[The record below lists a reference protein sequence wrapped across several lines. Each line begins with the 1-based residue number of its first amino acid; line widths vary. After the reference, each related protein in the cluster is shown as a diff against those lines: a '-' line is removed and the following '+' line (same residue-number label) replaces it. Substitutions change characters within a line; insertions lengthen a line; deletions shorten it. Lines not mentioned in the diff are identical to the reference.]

1 MGTIWGATSKMPF
14 DSDDDFYGDQ
24 SSKSDAGSSEGNSCN
39 TNDVMQAPPS
49 DPYGNVATH
58 EYRSRERSIKTL
70 SYVDGYDETKEEK
83 LQEGFSVGGSLCA
96 KAAIDESTTLL
107 LGTTTM
113 TSIDDAMQMSVHDT
127 TQFLIEI
134 HAILVSK
141 FLRDEILIGRIE
153 HNDIKQQE
161 ALLGYNKQK

>member
-1 MGTIWGATSKMPF
+1 MVMMKLRKRNYKR
-14 DSDDDFYGDQ
+14 DFQLVIDNHSMNAFRIGRY
-24 SSKSDAGSSEGNSCN
+24 
-39 TNDVMQAPPS
+39 
-49 DPYGNVATH
+49 
-58 EYRSRERSIKTL
+58 L
-70 SYVDGYDETKEEK
+70 
-83 LQEGFSVGGSLCA
+83 GSLCA

-107 LGTTTM
+107 LRTTTMTTM

-127 TQFLIEI
+127 TQFLIER